1 MNNEINRFDSALK
14 ESAANFELPFNEDAW
29 VLMNQKL
36 DSNFLE
42 DKKRKKRFAFLLLT
56 CVSFLT
62 AGLCYYYYLDKN
74 TSVAKNSLNGNNN
87 TVAKLTNKSD
97 INNDLNIVNDSKSL
111 INKNENKSI
120 NNSFNQPENEVNKI
134 EVNNNFNKKNVN
146 KEIDNQ
152 LNKNSINI
160 KIVDKINAKSKSIDN
175 VNPGNDVL
183 VEVPALASH
192 TDETKTKELSVDKKD
207 INKIIDFKSDNSN
220 TSYTHIESIQLHKK
234 YLNNFKEAEK
244 VAAKNPLPDLSVY
257 ETNPIQL
264 LPVYPEIPLANRW
277 YIGGNIGANISY
289 VTNPRLSDMK
299 FTYNLILGFNITN
312 QVGFQ
317 TGISYGNKQFDV
329 RKGKFS
335 YNGPYVLWEK
345 FIKEAHANVNA
356 FEVPILVRYQFSEK
370 PNTGLFCTAGFAVM
384 FYKKEDYTLTL
395 DYGNGIP
402 VYKPYN
408 FGESNT
414 EFTMFNAS
422 LGYQFPLNKQFTLV
436 AEQSISLPT
445 TNIGNAGMR
454 MSSTAFQLGMRYN
467 FLKK

>member
-14 ESAANFELPFNEDAW
+14 ESATNFELPFDEDAW
-29 VLMNQKL
+29 ILMNQKL
-36 DSNFLE
+36 DANFPE
-42 DKKRKKRFAFLLLT
+42 PKKRKKRFGLLL
-56 CVSFLT
+56 VASISFLT
-62 AGLCYYYYLDKN
+62 AGLGYYYFGKN
-74 TSVAKNSLNGNNN
+74 TSVAKSSLNGNNN
-87 TVAKLTNKSD
+87 TLAKSTDRSN
-97 INNDLNIVNDSKSL
+97 INNDLNIVNVSKSL
-111 INKNENKSI
+111 IDKNKNKPK
-120 NNSFNQPENEVNKI
+120 NNNFNQPENEANIIKENDSFNQKNI
-134 EVNNNFNKKNVN
+134 YKLIDNQFDINLINKKNV
-146 KEIDNQ
+146 
-152 LNKNSINI
+152 
-160 KIVDKINAKSKSIDN
+160 DKGIAKSKSIDN
-175 VNPGNDVL
+175 VPGNDVL
-183 VEVPALASH
+183 VEVPALGSH
-192 TDETKTKELSVDKKD
+192 TDETKTKELSVGKKD

-220 TSYTHIESIQLHKK
+220 TSYTHITSIQLHKK
-234 YLNNFKEAEK
+234 YLNNYKEAEK
-244 VAAKNPLPDLSVY
+244 VAAKNPQPDLSVY

-277 YIGGNIGANISY
+277 YVGGNIGANISY
-289 VTNPRLSDMK
+289 VTNPRFSDMK

-422 LGYQFPLNKQFTLV
+422 LGYQFPLNKQFTLI